1 LTPLDIIIAT
11 AWKLQHPEFSHVCG
25 ACPCADADDFHHS
38 KAKFFCLASFLARKK
53 NEACHLANVFFVS
66 ARKLAKQKV
75 FALG

>member
-1 LTPLDIIIAT
+1 MCVGLALVLMLTI
-11 AWKLQHPEFSHVCG
+11 
-25 ACPCADADDFHHS
+25 FHHS